1 MKHKFSK
8 SRNIDEMK
16 VRLDGQE
23 ILKRK
28 LLISW
33 INLYIYIYIYKTKAF
48 ETPTI
53 FHVTT
58 IFFFFLI

>member
-33 INLYIYIYIYKTKAF
+33 INLYIYIYI
-48 ETPTI
+48 
-53 FHVTT
+53 
-58 IFFFFLI
+58 